1 MSTERAD
8 QLHQQASEHYLQGE
22 YAQAI
27 AAWRQLLEL
36 DPANEQALEGVRM
49 SALLSEGDGGATPA
63 VSPAAP
69 ADATAPAPDF
79 EIDLGL
85 KVFDSIPKPGAPAR
99 PSNPNET
106 MMLDRSAVEGMLREG
121 AREAEDAPE
130 RLSKPAPAVMQEVPG
145 FDFGDLDDLS
155 AIPLAAA
162 PGVEPPSP
170 GATDAPV
177 GAFDEGNAEAVGLAP
192 VVEEHRPHVNAA
204 NASAE
209 LVKRVQDL
217 LAEARAKVD
226 AGEREEALGILA
238 RVFILDEENAEARQL
253 EAQIELAAGTSLADI
268 ETHLIEGVQ
277 AFDQGRHEEAK
288 VHFRAVLDAHPE
300 HREALH
306 YLEKIQEQEA
316 SFGDIP
322 EDLLAS
328 APGVAGAPVAS
339 PPESVEPAIEP
350 AARPK
355 RPSRAET
362 PVAPAA
368 PAMPTP
374 SRRSFVLSPKLL
386 GAVVGLA
393 VLGAAAWF
401 VPKMLSADGG
411 TSTAAAPPTAAAALP
426 RPAKPAAPPAPA
438 APAPAP
444 VPAMTLD
451 QAMAKARTAMAA
463 SDYGAAVIAYKAAL
477 DLDKTNIE
485 ALEGIRQAGDAYK
498 AQKAE
503 QEQFDRVAMAFKE
516 GEFASGLR
524 LLYRLPPTVDRGRV
538 DRYKADGWFNLGVV
552 ALRAGDVSAAIGHFE
567 DALAIR
573 PDPDATKWRS
583 FAQRYRDLP
592 KDRGFYDAV
601 EAIPFRQI
609 E

>member
-22 YAQAI
+22 YAEAI
-27 AAWRQLLEL
+27 AAWRELLAF
-36 DPANEQALEGVRM
+36 DPGNEQALEGVRM
-49 SALLSEGDGGATPA
+49 SSLLSEGGAGTAPEPGPE
-63 VSPAAP
+63 PAA
-69 ADATAPAPDF
+69 APDF

-85 KVFDSIPKPGAPAR
+85 KVFDAIPKPTAPVRAH
-99 PSNPNET
+99 NPNET
-106 MMLDRSAVEGMLREG
+106 MMLDRSAVENMLREG
-121 AREAEDAPE
+121 ARQASDAPE
-130 RLSKPAPAVMQEVPG
+130 LVAKPAPEVMHEVPG

-162 PGVEPPSP
+162 PGVDPPSA
-170 GATDAPV
+170 GATDSPA
-177 GAFDEGNAEAVGLAP
+177 GAFDEVEEEAVGLAP
-192 VVEEHRPHVNAA
+192 VVEERRPHFEPASAA
-204 NASAE
+204 AE
-209 LVKRVQDL
+209 LVHRVNDL
-217 LAEARAKVD
+217 LAEARAKVE
-226 AGEREEALGILA
+226 AGEKDEALAILA
-238 RVFILDEENAEARQL
+238 RVFILDEENAQARQL
-253 EAQIELAAGTSLADI
+253 EAQIELAAGATLADI

-288 VHFRAVLDAHPE
+288 SHFRAVLDAHPE

-306 YLEKIQEQEA
+306 YLEQIQAQEA

-322 EDLLAS
+322 EDLLAPMPAAVAAPPPHAEGES
-328 APGVAGAPVAS
+328 AELA
-339 PPESVEPAIEP
+339 VEPAS
-350 AARPK
+350 RP
-355 RPSRAET
+355 RRAPRAEA

-368 PAMPTP
+368 PAMPNA
-374 SRRSFVLSPKLL
+374 SRRSFALSPKL
-386 GAVVGLA
+386 VGLA
-393 VLGAAAWF
+393 AGLVVVAAAAYF
-401 VPKMLSADGG
+401 VPKLFSGG
-411 TSTAAAPPTAAAALP
+411 GPNEPTPDPAVATPRP
-426 RPAKPAAPPAPA
+426 RPAKPAAA
-438 APAPAP
+438 APAPVAP
-444 VPAMTLD
+444 ATVPAPAMTLE
-451 QAMAKARTAMAA
+451 QAMAKARGAMAA

-477 DLDKTNIE
+477 DLDKTNLE

-498 AQKAE
+498 TQKAE
-503 QEQFDRVAMAFKE
+503 QEQFDRVAMAFKD
-516 GEFASGLR
+516 GEYASGLR
-524 LLYRLPPTVDRGRV
+524 LLYRLPPTIDRGRV

-609 E
+609 Q